1 MKERDDAMGRYCSS
15 KECVQMGLW
24 LVTFNVVLNIWP
36 RHKQIVAIDT
46 DWEIHNITRYTITL
60 EIKVHISTQYSLQD
74 IDKLVQK
81 FISSRYDSADF
92 TPDKINTTLPT
103 WAHIEVQVIKTCKQD
118 K

>member
-60 EIKVHISTQYSLQD
+60 EIHNITLQIYYYISECADVTLFLLVTIVSHI
-74 IDKLVQK
+74 
-81 FISSRYDSADF
+81 
-92 TPDKINTTLPT
+92 
-103 WAHIEVQVIKTCKQD
+103 C
-118 K
+118 